1 MQEGEPFQTLLLCDA
16 DRTQTCN
23 LLIRSQMLY
32 SIKLR
37 RLSFIAKI
45 RITQINSEEFLIKNI
60 LPATVALYILQYQ
73 PVASGIPPVVA
84 SGVLPGFPVRA
95 VGPDEKTVRR
105 CSATVPKH
113 WKHCKS
119 GSGRAGDRPGALR
132 NIWNPLRTGAFGT
145 FGDSPGGVVRD
156 VWRLFGLGRSGAVRS
171 VGSFTDGSDADRAAS
186 GCGYLISRSGCSRR
200 KCSQLCDPLREA
212 AFLPPPSPLTRSGP
226 RTAWSGL
233 EVV

>member
-1 MQEGEPFQTLLLCDA
+1 MQEGEPFQILLLRDA

-37 RLSFIAKI
+37 RLSFIASANEI

-73 PVASGIPPVVA
+73 PVASGIPP
-84 SGVLPGFPVRA
+84 GLPVRA
-95 VGPDEKTVRR
+95 VGPDEKTVRKY
-105 CSATVPKH
+105 SAAVRKLR
-113 WKHCKS
+113 KS
-119 GSGRAGDRPGALR
+119 GSGYARGPDGSA
-132 NIWNPLRTGAFGT
+132 
-145 FGDSPGGVVRD
+145 SEY
-156 VWRLFGLGRSGAVRS
+156 SGPTP
-171 VGSFTDGSDADRAAS
+171 VGSFGMFGGSPDGAFRGGLFGEPFADGPDADRAAS

-200 KCSQLCDPLREA
+200 KCSQLCDPLRDA

-226 RTAWSGL
+226 RAAWSGL

>member
-1 MQEGEPFQTLLLCDA
+1 MQEGEPFQTLLLSDA

-37 RLSFIAKI
+37 RHSFIASANEI
-45 RITQINSEEFLIKNI
+45 RITQINSEDFLIKNI

-73 PVASGIPPVVA
+73 PVASGIQPAVA
-84 SGVLPGFPVRA
+84 SGALPGFSVRA
-95 VGPDEKTVRR
+95 AGRTKNGPEMFRNGPEALQKRFGARPETDREHFGIFGT
-105 CSATVPKH
+105 P
-113 WKHCKS
+113 
-119 GSGRAGDRPGALR
+119 SGRCVLEYSGP
-132 NIWNPLRTGAFGT
+132 T
-145 FGDSPGGVVRD
+145 PGGVVRD
-156 VWRLFGLGRSGAVRS
+156 VWRLSGRGRSGADCS
-171 VGSFTDGSDADRAAS
+171 FGSFADGPDADRAAS

-200 KCSQLCDPLREA
+200 KCSQLCDPLRDA